1 MLRKGAL
8 LSVRAVAA
16 HLRVSMATVYKL
28 CASGALP
35 HLRVSNAIRLA
46 PDDLAAYVALRVR
59 GRGRGTRAQSPDS
72 H

>member
-16 HLRVSMATVYKL
+16 HLGVSMATVYKL

-46 PDDLAAYVALRVR
+46 LDDLAAYVALR